1 MFYSCNDFDR
11 TLPYSQGRSRYV
23 WILSVQRT
31 GREKVNKEFVSLA
44 NSNIIIRFEKRNVPV
59 GGCQVYK
66 QTLLELFEIVK
77 EESELYENCMADEE
91 NQV

>member
-23 WILSVQRT
+23 WILFVQRT

-44 NSNIIIRFEKRNVPV
+44 NSNIIIRFEKRNVPE

-77 EESELYENCMADEE
+77 EESELYENCMANEE